1 MNLLPVDND
10 LNILSNLFEQLASID
25 EEMNSTQKANIL
37 SQINNVILDINEITT
52 INVSTIKEELTE
64 LAASI
69 DMWSSQ
75 HPADILLRDVLSIYF
90 NNYGIS
96 FSNYSE
102 EEKATIEIYSNLCL
116 EEFGKGV
123 YFANVIAGTL
133 FEKDYIESCTPI
145 QGLNKKT
152 KNQALQNEKISVYP
166 SLTNGIIFIDTS
178 ERDVECIRIYD
189 IFGRIIQHYQKPVG
203 YLEVDIKKETP
214 GIYFVEITFPN
225 NTHYVEKVVLK

>member
-1 MNLLPVDND
+1 
-10 LNILSNLFEQLASID
+10 
-25 EEMNSTQKANIL
+25 
-37 SQINNVILDINEITT
+37 
-52 INVSTIKEELTE
+52 
-64 LAASI
+64 
-69 DMWSSQ
+69 MWSSQ